1 MKFKE
6 FEYTEQK
13 ADYLRRT
20 YPFLEVPK
28 LTDVMRCIHCD
39 KTFIVGDFKVLI
51 QKNEEYI
58 VCPNSP
64 ECSGSCIDWQYAD
77 QESTQLIIQNLINER
92 MSLIEVL
99 EVYLEHVK
107 KDKNQLPD
115 SLKEIHKRMK
125 NTIKEIKQLNQ

>member
-28 LTDVMRCIHCD
+28 LTHVMRCIHCD
-39 KTFIVGDFKVLI
+39 KTFIVGDFKVRI
-51 QKNEEYI
+51 EGRNEYI
-58 VCPNSP
+58 VCPNAP
-64 ECSGSCIDWQYAD
+64 KCSGSCIDWQYAD

-92 MSLIEVL
+92 MSLIKVL
-99 EVYLEHVK
+99 ELYLDHVK
-107 KDKNQLPD
+107 KNKTDNPD